1 MMKSIFYCVH
11 ISVLMTLMLGG
22 CSQESKQVNHL
33 DGKALLKS
41 KCASCHNLEMPPQ
54 TSPDELAPPMMAVA
68 FHVYDFIKV
77 DTPAEKIPAS
87 IAFIKDY
94 VIEPT
99 REKSF
104 CDEKSL
110 NDYGVM
116 PSQKEN
122 LSTNELEAIS
132 IYMFDHYNQENFL
145 KIMKERQVLNDMH
158 PGERIALKYGCLS
171 CHSLIHKK
179 MGPAFSDI
187 SKRYKK
193 NEKQIRASIQNGSQD
208 RWPSSHH
215 ARMPSFKQLN
225 TKELVT
231 LSHWIMEQ

>member
-1 MMKSIFYCVH
+1 MKSFLSYLYVSIF
-11 ISVLMTLMLGG
+11 ITLTLGG
-22 CSQESKQVNHL
+22 CSQESKQINHL
-33 DGKALLKS
+33 DGEALLES
-41 KCASCHNLEMPPQ
+41 KCASCHNLAMPPE

-77 DTPAEKIPAS
+77 GTPAEKIPAS
-87 IAFIKDY
+87 IAFVKDY
-94 VIEPT
+94 VVAPT

-122 LSTNELEAIS
+122 LSADELESIA

-158 PGERIALKYGCLS
+158 PGERMALKYGCLS
-171 CHSLIHKK
+171 CHGLTHKK

-187 SKRYKK
+187 SKQYEN
-193 NEKQIRASIQNGSQD
+193 NEKQIETSIQNGSQN
-208 RWPSSHH
+208 RWLSSHH